1 MKQVIVF
8 LLLIS
13 SCFAGKVIAQD
24 DIIAKHLAAI
34 GGIDAIKKLNSIY
47 VEGVVSAQGFDLPM
61 TKTVVSGKGAKMT
74 FTFNGMEGYKL
85 SRPDSGWNYMPFMG
99 QSAPV
104 AMDSTEFKETVD
116 ELDVV
121 DNFLDYKEKG
131 ATASTI
137 PEVTIDGK
145 KCPGVKLTYKNG
157 YTKSFYFDPATFYI
171 LRTVGVKTQNG
182 SSSETQTDYSDHQKL
197 PEGIVM
203 AKKVTT
209 PTATIAINKV
219 TVNPTMD
226 AAVFLPKGN

>member
-1 MKQVIVF
+1 MKQVIFF

-24 DIIAKHLAAI
+24 DIITKHLAAI
-34 GGIDAIKKLNSIY
+34 GGVDAIKKVNSIY

-61 TKTVVSGKGAKMT
+61 TQTVVNGKGAKMT
-74 FTFNGMEGYKL
+74 FNFNGMEGFHL
-85 SRPDSGWNYMPFMG
+85 ARPDSAWTYMPFMG
-99 QSAPV
+99 QSSPV
-104 AMDSTEFKETVD
+104 PSDSVEFKETVD
-116 ELDVV
+116 QLDAV

-171 LRTVGVKTQNG
+171 LRTVSVKTQNG
-182 SSSETQTDYSDHQKL
+182 SSSENQTDYSDHQKL

-203 AKKVTT
+203 AKKVIT
-209 PTATIAINKV
+209 PSASIAITKV
-219 TVNPTMD
+219 TVNPTID
-226 AAVFLPKGN
+226 AAIFLPKGN